1 MSEIMENNILAEN
14 KTHAAGNNTLPV
26 ERFRKVDFLGRSI
39 ASGGRKRAVASV
51 ILSPGGTGKVIVNKK
66 EASQVFKRQFHL
78 HSLMRPLNLCGN
90 VFDVVAKVIGGGK
103 TGQAEAISLA
113 ISLAMIRQNPTL
125 YPSLRREGLIS
136 RDPRKVEPKKTG
148 YPKAK
153 KQKPTSRR

>member
-1 MSEIMENNILAEN
+1 MI
-14 KTHAAGNNTLPV
+14 
-26 ERFRKVDFLGRSI
+26 
-39 ASGGRKRAVASV
+39 
-51 ILSPGGTGKVIVNKK
+51 ILSPGGTGKVTVNKK

-90 VFDVVAKVIGGGK
+90 VFDVTAKVLGGGK
-103 TGQAEAISLA
+103 TGQAEAICLA